1 MKKLS
6 CIAKSVGVVALA
18 GSALYGGLAASAEA
32 ARPPFRICV
41 CPHVYAPVLC
51 PNGLVYS
58 NSCFAS
64 CEGQTGCVPYEDW
77 F

>member
-6 CIAKSVGVVALA
+6 SIAKSITVVALA
-18 GSALYGGLAASAEA
+18 GAAVYGGLAASAL
-32 ARPPFRICV
+32 ARPPFQVCT

-51 PNGLVYS
+51 PNGQVYS
-58 NSCFAS
+58 NSCFAG